1 MELVP
6 LKNGKWLTVRPPV
19 PDDAESLLALSRRVG
34 GETDYLMTD
43 SRGFLCSIEQ
53 EREYIAAVL
62 ADPKRLQMLGFIDG
76 ESIGFFGVE
85 PMGRGRAAHNASFG
99 IASVRGCW
107 LLGIGAIFMAMAT
120 DVAKTAGYQKL
131 CLDVRADNERAIK
144 LYRRFGFSEC
154 GLRKEHILI
163 NGEYFDEMIMEL
175 ML

>member
-1 MELVP
+1 MTLVRHELRQGTTAFAVWA
-6 LKNGKWLTVRPPV
+6 GSI
-19 PDDAESLLALSRRVG
+19 AGLLAICI
-34 GETDYLMTD
+34 
-43 SRGFLCSIEQ
+43 FLFPEMKSQMEAVNSVFASMGSFT
-53 EREYIAAVL
+53 AAFGM
-62 ADPKRLQMLGFIDG
+62 DRINFGTF
-76 ESIGFFGVE
+76 IGFFGVE

-99 IASVRGCW
+99 IAIVRSCW
-107 LLGIGAIFMAMAT
+107 HLGIGAIFMAIAT
-120 DVAKTAGYQKL
+120 DFAKTAGYHKL